1 MPVEVLT
8 SNLTVW
14 VGGPSAV
21 AALPSEG
28 QLLLVEADPDQ
39 ALRLK
44 QELRG
49 RQQVAVCAEVL
60 AQQSG
65 TPLRWYAFN
74 DPRLNGPLD
83 EQAWRERY
91 PNLRRIGEEQR
102 IGRRLEEVL
111 NAWARQQQGSPE
123 PLTLSLQLRQG
134 DPLVAL
140 EGLGRWIAALQ
151 SVQLVMPAAREI
163 WGQSVQAW
171 LADRGFKAVEELAA
185 PTWRRDPLATQ
196 RLQLQQKEQQIAE
209 LEEQLASQAV
219 RLLLGQTRHEELQ
232 GQLGEQSEQRAALGV
247 RCEELQVRCEELEG
261 QRDVFLAERD
271 NLQEQLRGQQQQ
283 TSEQSQQRVVLQE
296 EVEALRGQLSA
307 QSAQTVEQS
316 EQRAALGVRCEELQV
331 RCEELQGQRDVF
343 LAERDNLQEQLRG
356 QQQQTSEQS
365 QQRVELQEQVETLQG
380 QLSAQS
386 AQTSEQSQQR
396 EALGVRCEELQT
408 LLSAQQAA
416 NSQLQSDR
424 EVLAKERDEWRGK
437 AEAQE
442 GRLQAINQELDEIL
456 ALLDAG
462 TTDSPAADVEPIG
475 QAD

>member
-1 MPVEVLT
+1 MPCLDSGIERSPDRIPSTTLNLEPSLTITGARMPVEVLT

-111 NAWARQQQGSPE
+111 NAWAGQQQGSPE

-171 LADRGFKAVEELAA
+171 LADRGFEAVEELAA

-232 GQLGEQSEQRAALGV
+232 GQLGEQSAQRAALGV
-247 RCEELQVRCEELEG
+247 RCEELQVRCEELE
-261 QRDVFLAERD
+261 
-271 NLQEQLRGQQQQ
+271 
-283 TSEQSQQRVVLQE
+283 
-296 EVEALRGQLSA
+296 
-307 QSAQTVEQS
+307 
-316 EQRAALGVRCEELQV
+316 
-331 RCEELQGQRDVF
+331 GQRDVF

>member
-1 MPVEVLT
+1 MPCLDSGIERSPDRIPSTTLNLEPSLTITGARMPVEVLT

-111 NAWARQQQGSPE
+111 NAWAGQQQGSPE

-134 DPLVAL
+134 DPLAAL

-232 GQLGEQSEQRAALGV
+232 GQLGEQSAQRAALGV

-271 NLQEQLRGQQQQ
+271 NLQKQLR
-283 TSEQSQQRVVLQE
+283 E
-296 EVEALRGQLSA
+296 
-307 QSAQTVEQS
+307 
-316 EQRAALGVRCEELQV
+316 
-331 RCEELQGQRDVF
+331 
-343 LAERDNLQEQLRG
+343 

-475 QAD
+475 QTD

>member
-111 NAWARQQQGSPE
+111 NAWAGQQQGSPE

-134 DPLVAL
+134 DPLAAL

-171 LADRGFKAVEELAA
+171 LADRGFEAVEELAA

-232 GQLGEQSEQRAALGV
+232 GQLGEQSA
-247 RCEELQVRCEELEG
+247 
-261 QRDVFLAERD
+261 
-271 NLQEQLRGQQQQ
+271 
-283 TSEQSQQRVVLQE
+283 
-296 EVEALRGQLSA
+296 
-307 QSAQTVEQS
+307 
-316 EQRAALGVRCEELQV
+316 QRAALGVRCEELQV

-343 LAERDNLQEQLRG
+343 LAERDNLQQQLRE

-475 QAD
+475 QTD

>member
-111 NAWARQQQGSPE
+111 NAWAGQQQGSPE

-134 DPLVAL
+134 DPLAAL

-232 GQLGEQSEQRAALGV
+232 GQLGEQSAQRAALGV

-271 NLQEQLRGQQQQ
+271 NLQEQLRGQQQ
-283 TSEQSQQRVVLQE
+283 
-296 EVEALRGQLSA
+296 
-307 QSAQTVEQS
+307 
-316 EQRAALGVRCEELQV
+316 
-331 RCEELQGQRDVF
+331 
-343 LAERDNLQEQLRG
+343 
-356 QQQQTSEQS
+356 
-365 QQRVELQEQVETLQG
+365 
-380 QLSAQS
+380 
-386 AQTSEQSQQR
+386 QTSEQSQQR

-475 QAD
+475 QTD

>member
-14 VGGPSAV
+14 VGGASAV

-134 DPLVAL
+134 DPLAAL

-171 LADRGFKAVEELAA
+171 LADRGFEAVEEQAA

-196 RLQLQQKEQQIAE
+196 RLELLQKEQQIAE
-209 LEEQLASQAV
+209 LEEQLATQAV
-219 RLLLGQTRHEELQ
+219 RLLLGQTRHEEQQ
-232 GQLGEQSEQRAALGV
+232 GQLSAQSTQIAEQSAQMAEQNAQREALGV
-247 RCEELQVRCEELEG
+247 RCEDLQVRCEELRG

-271 NLQEQLRGQQQQ
+271 
-283 TSEQSQQRVVLQE
+283 
-296 EVEALRGQLSA
+296 
-307 QSAQTVEQS
+307 
-316 EQRAALGVRCEELQV
+316 QV
-331 RCEELQGQRDVF
+331 A
-343 LAERDNLQEQLRG
+343 AERDALVVERDGLRSNQQELEAQRDQLSVSLEQL
-356 QQQQTSEQS
+356 QAAQA
-365 QQRVELQEQVETLQG
+365 TLVDERDG
-380 QLSAQS
+380 LSA
-386 AQTSEQSQQR
+386 ER
-396 EALGVRCEELQT
+396 EGLVLQVQT
-408 LLSAQQAA
+408 L
-416 NSQLQSDR
+416 
-424 EVLAKERDEWRGK
+424 EGEKGVLVAERDQVA
-437 AEAQE
+437 AE
-442 GRLQAINQELDEIL
+442 RD
-456 ALLDAG
+456 ALV
-462 TTDSPAADVEPIG
+462 VER
-475 QAD
+475 

>member
-1 MPVEVLT
+1 
-8 SNLTVW
+8 
-14 VGGPSAV
+14 V

-171 LADRGFKAVEELAA
+171 LADRGFEAVEELAA

-247 RCEELQVRCEELEG
+247 RCEELQVRCEELE
-261 QRDVFLAERD
+261 
-271 NLQEQLRGQQQQ
+271 
-283 TSEQSQQRVVLQE
+283 
-296 EVEALRGQLSA
+296 
-307 QSAQTVEQS
+307 
-316 EQRAALGVRCEELQV
+316 
-331 RCEELQGQRDVF
+331 GQRDVF

-475 QAD
+475 QTD

>member
-111 NAWARQQQGSPE
+111 NAWAGQQQGSPE

-134 DPLVAL
+134 DPLAAL

-171 LADRGFKAVEELAA
+171 LADRGFEAVEELAA

-232 GQLGEQSEQRAALGV
+232 GQLGDQSEQRAALGV
-247 RCEELQVRCEELEG
+247 RCEELQVRCEELE
-261 QRDVFLAERD
+261 
-271 NLQEQLRGQQQQ
+271 
-283 TSEQSQQRVVLQE
+283 
-296 EVEALRGQLSA
+296 
-307 QSAQTVEQS
+307 
-316 EQRAALGVRCEELQV
+316 
-331 RCEELQGQRDVF
+331 GQRDVF

-475 QAD
+475 QTD

>member
-49 RQQVAVCAEVL
+49 RLQVAVCAEVL

-134 DPLVAL
+134 DPLAAL

-171 LADRGFKAVEELAA
+171 LADRGFEAVEELAA

-232 GQLGEQSEQRAALGV
+232 GQLGDQSEQRAALGV
-247 RCEELQVRCEELEG
+247 RCEELQVRCEELE
-261 QRDVFLAERD
+261 
-271 NLQEQLRGQQQQ
+271 
-283 TSEQSQQRVVLQE
+283 
-296 EVEALRGQLSA
+296 
-307 QSAQTVEQS
+307 
-316 EQRAALGVRCEELQV
+316 
-331 RCEELQGQRDVF
+331 GQRDVF